1 MGAAMR
7 YIQSTSNQ
15 NATKTDGTDFNP
27 VLKKRG
33 KRVRNVSIV
42 ICLVTATLILIFCFV
57 DQKEDECV
65 ASEPTNTTSP
75 NKTVSSNLFIIAL
88 TLCGIVLGTISDR
101 VSLVFEESRHLRSR
115 YGSKT
120 EMVKACFSGISW
132 GLVFILLGSATIIF
146 IFLSNTA
153 TDVWLVMKYYVHLLS
168 GICIIPLIMRL
179 VNKDTK
185 SDVFIS
191 KTLEEKGMYVAN
203 GLAWS
208 YYFNYLKKALLKFS
222 QVVNEPFPAPFKHV
236 ELSRK
241 VLLLLV
247 SFYDD
252 INDDLKHVDSK
263 IKKVFDLGNEEDPFR
278 FPVYRLTVN
287 EHEKKYFA
295 IQCVKQPLKYLRE
308 IKQLQDEPK
317 RPLKKGPLLRDEMT
331 LLYQTLS
338 EIVKNPPYENFT
350 GTCVLIPVLT
360 SNGLENGG
368 LVKCI
373 MNVVEPSRIKAHD
386 ILTVETLAE
395 TWLKYPI
402 PVVEESA
409 QTTSQRSIRSSLVS
423 IEETPGREQF
433 VDLDVVDEEDHERHD
448 EIRQSVREHG
458 EKLDEVKLHV
468 VLAWDVHRCEVKPY
482 VHKVGKHRCCS
493 IGSSQIL
500 NSTDGSEQDRY
511 SSNDDFN
518 PVEV

>member
-1 MGAAMR
+1 MAA
-7 YIQSTSNQ
+7 STSNQ
-15 NATKTDGTDFNP
+15 NASNTDGTDFNP
-27 VLKKRG
+27 VRKKRG

-42 ICLVTATLILIFCFV
+42 ICLVAATLILIFCFV
-57 DQKEDECV
+57 DQKKDECV
-65 ASEPTNTTSP
+65 TSVPTSATSP
-75 NKTVSSNLFIIAL
+75 NKIVSSNLFIIAL
-88 TLCGIVLGTISDR
+88 TLCSIVLGTFSDR
-101 VSLVFEESRHLRSR
+101 LSLVFEESRHLHSR
-115 YGSKT
+115 YDSKT
-120 EMVKACFSGISW
+120 EMVKACFSGIVWS
-132 GLVFILLGSATIIF
+132 LVFILLASATIIF
-146 IFLSNTA
+146 IFVGITA
-153 TDVWLVMKYYVHLLS
+153 THDWFELKYYVHLLS
-168 GICIIPLIMRL
+168 GICITPLIMRL

-185 SDVFIS
+185 SDVYIS
-191 KTLEEKGMYVAN
+191 RTLEEKGMYVAN

-208 YYFNYLKKALLKFS
+208 YYFDYLKYALLKFS
-222 QVVNEPFPAPFKHV
+222 QVVNEPFPDPYKHV

-241 VLLLLV
+241 DLLLLV

-308 IKQLQDEPK
+308 IKKLREEPKRALPK
-317 RPLKKGPLLRDEMT
+317 RPLFKDEVT
-331 LLYQTLS
+331 LLYQTLC
-338 EIVKNPPYENFT
+338 EIVKNPPYGNFT

-373 MNVVEPSRIKAHD
+373 MNVVEPSRTKAQN
-386 ILTVETLAE
+386 ILTVETLPE

-402 PVVEESA
+402 PVEDSA
-409 QTTSQRSIRSSLVS
+409 GTTARLVS
-423 IEETPGREQF
+423 MEKTLGMEQF
-433 VDLDVVDEEDHERHD
+433 VDLNVVSEKYHERHNKNR
-448 EIRQSVREHG
+448 ESVRQHG
-458 EKLDEVKLHV
+458 EELDEVKLHV
-468 VLAWDVHRCEVKPY
+468 VLAWDVHRREVKPS

-500 NSTDGSEQDRY
+500 NIADGSEQDGY

-518 PVEV
+518 LVKPVEV